1 MLIAVVSAIIVAV
14 TDPHV
19 RNAGI
24 IVALVLV
31 DWTFLC
37 RTTLLVFTSGTIV
50 GLVALLVQWDTEG
63 RLVLV
68 RRTFELVLETDVLV
82 AVLLVARV
90 PAIVESITDL
100 GGMETMLVGTLELTR
115 RAVERGTTSRL
126 VGTVATV
133 VLSIT
138 APPEW
143 DTLVS

>member
-1 MLIAVVSAIIVAV
+1 VLIAVVSTIIVAV

-31 DWTFLC
+31 DRTFLC
-37 RTTLLVFTSGTIV
+37 GTTLLVLTSGTIV

-68 RRTFELVLETDVLV
+68 RRTFELVLEADVLV
-82 AVLLVARV
+82 AVLLVTRV
-90 PAIVESITDL
+90 PAIVESVTDL
-100 GGMETMLVGTLELTR
+100 GGVEAMLVGALELTR

-138 APPEW
+138 APPER
-143 DTLVS
+143 DALVG

>member
-1 MLIAVVSAIIVAV
+1 MLIAVVSTIIVAV

-31 DWTFLC
+31 DRTFLC
-37 RTTLLVFTSGTIV
+37 GTTLLVFTSGTIV

-82 AVLLVARV
+82 AVLFITRV
-90 PAIVESITDL
+90 PAIVESVTDL
-100 GGMETMLVGTLELTR
+100 GGVETMLVGTLELTR
-115 RAVERGTTSRL
+115 SAVERGTTSRL

-133 VLSIT
+133 VLPVA
-138 APPEW
+138 APPER
-143 DTLVS
+143 DALVS

>member
-14 TDPHV
+14 TDPHI

-31 DWTFLC
+31 DRTFLC
-37 RTTLLVFTSGTIV
+37 RTTLLILTSRTIV
-50 GLVALLVQWDTEG
+50 VLVALLVQWDTEG

-68 RRTFELVLETDVLV
+68 RRTFELVLEADVLV
-82 AVLLVARV
+82 AVLLITRV
-90 PAIVESITDL
+90 PAIVESVTDL
-100 GGMETMLVGTLELTR
+100 GGVEAMLVGALELTR
-115 RAVERGTTSRL
+115 RAVERGTTRGL

-138 APPEW
+138 APPER
-143 DTLVS
+143 DALVS

>member
-31 DWTFLC
+31 DRTFLC
-37 RTTLLVFTSGTIV
+37 RTTLLVLTSGTII

-63 RLVLV
+63 GLVLV
-68 RRTFELVLETDVLV
+68 RRTFELVLEADVLV

-90 PAIVESITDL
+90 PAIVESVTDL
-100 GGMETMLVGTLELTR
+100 GGMEAMLVGTLKLAGG
-115 RAVERGTTSRL
+115 AVEGWATCRL

-133 VLSIT
+133 VLSVA
-138 APPEW
+138 APPER
-143 DTLVS
+143 DALVS

>member
-1 MLIAVVSAIIVAV
+1 MLIAVVSTVIVPIAH
-14 TDPHV
+14 PYI

-24 IVALVLV
+24 VVTLVLV
-31 DWTFLC
+31 DWTLFL
-37 RTTLLVFTSGTIV
+37 RTTLLILPSWAVV

-68 RRTFELVLETDVLV
+68 RRTFELVLEADVLV
-82 AVLLVARV
+82 AVLLVTRV
-90 PAIVESITDL
+90 PTIVESITDL
-100 GGMETMLVGTLELTR
+100 GGVEAMLVGTLELPR

-133 VLSIT
+133 VLSVA

>member
-31 DWTFLC
+31 DRTFLSG
-37 RTTLLVFTSGTIV
+37 TTLLVLTSGTIV

-63 RLVLV
+63 RGAFV
-68 RRTFELVLETDVLV
+68 RRTFELVLEADVLV
-82 AVLLVARV
+82 AVLFITRV
-90 PAIVESITDL
+90 PTVVESVTDL
-100 GGMETMLVGTLELTR
+100 GGVETMLVGALELTGC
-115 RAVERGTTSRL
+115 AVERGTTSRL
-126 VGTVATV
+126 VGTVATG

-138 APPEW
+138 APPER
-143 DTLVS
+143 DALVS

>member
-1 MLIAVVSAIIVAV
+1 MLIAVVSTIIVAV

-37 RTTLLVFTSGTIV
+37 GTTLLVLTSRTIV

-68 RRTFELVLETDVLV
+68 RRTFELVLEADVLV
-82 AVLLVARV
+82 AVLFVTRV

-100 GGMETMLVGTLELTR
+100 GGVETMLVGALELTR
-115 RAVERGTTSRL
+115 SAVERGTTRRL
-126 VGTVATV
+126 VGTVTTV
-133 VLSIT
+133 VLSVA
-138 APPEW
+138 APPER
-143 DTLVS
+143 DALVS

>member
-37 RTTLLVFTSGTIV
+37 GTTLLVLTSGTIL

-63 RLVLV
+63 RLVVV
-68 RRTFELVLETDVLV
+68 RRTFELVLEADVLV

-90 PAIVESITDL
+90 PAIVESVTDL
-100 GGMETMLVGTLELTR
+100 GGVEAMLVGALELTG
-115 RAVERGTTSRL
+115 RAVERGTTRGL

-133 VLSIT
+133 VLPVA
-138 APPEW
+138 APPER
-143 DTLVS
+143 DALVS

>member
-31 DWTFLC
+31 DRTFLC
-37 RTTLLVFTSGTIV
+37 GTTLLVLTSGTIV

-63 RLVLV
+63 RLFLV
-68 RRTFELVLETDVLV
+68 GRTFELVLEADVLV
-82 AVLLVARV
+82 AVLLVTRV
-90 PAIVESITDL
+90 PAIVDSITDL
-100 GGMETMLVGTLELTR
+100 GGVEAMLVGALELTR

-138 APPEW
+138 APPER
-143 DTLVS
+143 DALVS

>member
-1 MLIAVVSAIIVAV
+1 MLVAVVSTIIVAV

-24 IVALVLV
+24 IVALILV
-31 DWTFLC
+31 DRTFLC
-37 RTTLLVFTSGTIV
+37 GTTLLVLTAGTIV

-68 RRTFELVLETDVLV
+68 RRTFELVLEADVLV
-82 AVLLVARV
+82 AVLLVTRV
-90 PAIVESITDL
+90 PTIVESITDL
-100 GGMETMLVGTLELTR
+100 GGVETMLVGTLELTR

-133 VLSIT
+133 VLSVT
-138 APPEW
+138 APPER
-143 DTLVS
+143 DALVS

>member
-31 DWTFLC
+31 DRTFLC
-37 RTTLLVFTSGTIV
+37 GTTLLVLTSRTIV

-68 RRTFELVLETDVLV
+68 RRTFELVLEADVLV
-82 AVLLVARV
+82 AVLFITRV
-90 PAIVESITDL
+90 PTVVESVTDL
-100 GGMETMLVGTLELTR
+100 GGVEAMLVGALELTR

-133 VLSIT
+133 VLSVT
-138 APPEW
+138 APPER
-143 DTLVS
+143 DALVG

>member
-31 DWTFLC
+31 DRTFLC
-37 RTTLLVFTSGTIV
+37 GTTLLVLTSGTII

-63 RLVLV
+63 RGAFV
-68 RRTFELVLETDVLV
+68 RRTFELVLEADVLV
-82 AVLLVARV
+82 AVLLVTRV
-90 PAIVESITDL
+90 PAIVESVTDL
-100 GGMETMLVGTLELTR
+100 GGVEAMLVGALELTR
-115 RAVERGTTSRL
+115 RAVERGTTSWL

-133 VLSIT
+133 VLSVT
-138 APPEW
+138 APPER
-143 DTLVS
+143 DTLVC

>member
-31 DWTFLC
+31 DRTFLC
-37 RTTLLVFTSGTIV
+37 GTTLLVLTSRTIV

-90 PAIVESITDL
+90 PAIVESVTDL
-100 GGMETMLVGTLELTR
+100 GGVEAMLVGALELTR
-115 RAVERGTTSRL
+115 SAVERGTTSRL

-133 VLSIT
+133 VLSVA
-138 APPEW
+138 APPER
-143 DTLVS
+143 DALVS

>member
-37 RTTLLVFTSGTIV
+37 GTTLLVLTSGTIV

-82 AVLLVARV
+82 AVLFVARV
-90 PAIVESITDL
+90 PTIVESVTDL
-100 GGMETMLVGTLELTR
+100 GGVEAMLVGALELTG

-133 VLSIT
+133 VLSVA
-138 APPEW
+138 APPER
-143 DTLVS
+143 DALVS

>member
-1 MLIAVVSAIIVAV
+1 MLIAVISTIIVAV

-31 DWTFLC
+31 DRTFLC
-37 RTTLLVFTSGTIV
+37 GTTLLVLTSGTIV

-68 RRTFELVLETDVLV
+68 RRTFELVLEADVLV

-100 GGMETMLVGTLELTR
+100 GGVETMLVGTLELPR
-115 RAVERGTTSRL
+115 RAVERGTTRGL

-133 VLSIT
+133 VLSVA
-138 APPEW
+138 APPER
-143 DTLVS
+143 DALVS

>member
-31 DWTFLC
+31 DRTFLC
-37 RTTLLVFTSGTIV
+37 GTAILVLTSGTII

-68 RRTFELVLETDVLV
+68 RRTFELVLEADVLV

-90 PAIVESITDL
+90 PAIVESVTDL
-100 GGMETMLVGTLELTR
+100 GGVEAMLVGALELTR

-126 VGTVATV
+126 VGTVTTV
-133 VLSIT
+133 VLSVA
-138 APPEW
+138 APPER
-143 DTLVS
+143 DALVS

>member
-1 MLIAVVSAIIVAV
+1 MLITVVSTIIVAV

-37 RTTLLVFTSGTIV
+37 GTTLLVLTSGTIV

-68 RRTFELVLETDVLV
+68 RRTFELVLEADVLV
-82 AVLLVARV
+82 AVLLVTRV
-90 PAIVESITDL
+90 PAIVDSITDL
-100 GGMETMLVGTLELTR
+100 GGVKTMLVGALELTR
-115 RAVERGTTSRL
+115 RAVERGTTSWL

-138 APPEW
+138 APPER
-143 DTLVS
+143 DALVR

>member
-37 RTTLLVFTSGTIV
+37 GTTLFVLTSWTIV

-68 RRTFELVLETDVLV
+68 RRTFELVLEADVLV
-82 AVLLVARV
+82 AVLLVTRV
-90 PAIVESITDL
+90 PAIVESVTDL
-100 GGMETMLVGTLELTR
+100 GGVEAMLVGALELTR

-133 VLSIT
+133 VLSVA
-138 APPEW
+138 APPER
-143 DTLVS
+143 DAHVS

>member
-1 MLIAVVSAIIVAV
+1 MLIAVVSTIIVAV

-31 DWTFLC
+31 DRTFLC
-37 RTTLLVFTSGTIV
+37 GTTLLVFTSGTIV

-82 AVLLVARV
+82 AVLFVARV
-90 PAIVESITDL
+90 PTIVESVTDL
-100 GGMETMLVGTLELTR
+100 GGVEAMLVGALELTG

-133 VLSIT
+133 VLSVA
-138 APPEW
+138 APPER
-143 DTLVS
+143 DALVS

>member
-31 DWTFLC
+31 DRTFLC
-37 RTTLLVFTSGTIV
+37 GTTLLVLTSGTIV

-68 RRTFELVLETDVLV
+68 RRTFELVLEADVLV
-82 AVLLVARV
+82 AVLLVTRV
-90 PAIVESITDL
+90 PAIVDSITDL
-100 GGMETMLVGTLELTR
+100 GGVKTMLVGALELTR
-115 RAVERGTTSRL
+115 RAVERGTTCGL

-138 APPEW
+138 APPER
-143 DTLVS
+143 DALVG

>member
-1 MLIAVVSAIIVAV
+1 MLIAVVSTIIVAV

-31 DWTFLC
+31 DGTFHC
-37 RTTLLVFTSGTIV
+37 RTTLLVLTSRTIV
-50 GLVALLVQWDTEG
+50 GFVALLVQWDTEG
-63 RLVLV
+63 RLVVV

-90 PAIVESITDL
+90 PTIVESVTDL
-100 GGMETMLVGTLELTR
+100 GGVEAMLVGALELTR
-115 RAVERGTTSRL
+115 CAVERGTTSRL

-133 VLSIT
+133 VLSVA